1 MKIATFIM
9 SLVQPLIARI
19 LTALG
24 FSIVS
29 IAGVTASIEGIKN
42 QLIGSVNN
50 LPVDILNVFL
60 LAGGGYCLGLILGAI
75 AFRLALW
82 QIQSATKIL
91 GVNPG

>member
-24 FSIVS
+24 FSLVS
-29 IAGVTASIEGIKN
+29 IVGVTESINAIKN
-42 QLIGSVNN
+42 EIVTHVNT
-50 LPVDILNVFL
+50 LPVDMLNLFL
-60 LAGGGYCLGLILGAI
+60 FSGGGICLGMILGAI
-75 AFRLALW
+75 AFRLTLW

>member
-24 FSIVS
+24 FSVVS
-29 IAGVTASIEGIKN
+29 VVGVTESIGAIKN
-42 QLIGSVNN
+42 ELTSSVNA
-50 LPVDILNVFL
+50 LPADLLGVFL
-60 LAGGGYCLGLILGAI
+60 LGGGGIGLGMILGAI

>member
-24 FSIVS
+24 FSVVS
-29 IAGVTASIEGIKN
+29 IIGVTESIGAIKN
-42 QLIGSVNN
+42 QLISSVNAM
-50 LPVDILNVFL
+50 PADVLNVFL
-60 LAGGGYCLGLILGAI
+60 LGGGGIGLGMILGAI